1 MPIHRTEGG
10 WQWGNHGHVYPTRAG
25 AEKQAAAAHANG
37 YEGDTQAAGVALK
50 EPSGKL
56 LFLKRGT
63 QGDHPG
69 EWCFPGG
76 HIEAGEGPVE
86 AAIREAREEV
96 GTVLPSAE
104 LSPVDLN
111 DGFATFAAN
120 VSGEFAPTLNEEHT
134 EFVWAYPE
142 YAPTPLHPGVAS
154 TLKMA
159 DAADVPQVS
168 ERITNATFLYM
179 DPRKPEKKFAQCAT
193 CVHFIRDKG
202 LCEWMSADDK
212 VGNGYSCGFYVP
224 GENAVGKEPLNLITP
239 EEAGLVERQVRCEN
253 CVFFDPNTEPRKHC
267 DLYTQL
273 NLILPGVFDL
283 DRYVD
288 EYGCCNAQT
297 PGKRNP
303 AVFGPF
309 GPIKHGN
316 EMTGDT
322 GVAKKTRDFAG
333 YYTPEKIG
341 KTRRITP
348 EGFLVLEGTPIAR
361 TGEQIYAGHELDGLT
376 PNGAGYIT
384 VQRLPEEVFRPE
396 TLQSFEGKD
405 FVIEHPPDGVDVTN
419 WKNHTVGH
427 VQNVRRGEGIED
439 DLIVADIIVKDPMAV
454 DYVNKHLP
462 ELSAGYNAD
471 YDEVEP
477 GKALQRNI
485 IGNHVAAVKA
495 GRAGARV
502 AVRDHQTDAGVIE
515 MSKVNSS
522 VLRAVLAAVGI
533 KTEDASKV
541 EAAMLAAPT
550 TDAEGESN
558 SELKNISNDM
568 KAIKDWMAARD
579 AEREEEKK
587 QKDAKAAKDAEES
600 AKKEEKKEEA
610 EEHEKTGDTVLEAE
624 GPGMVMN
631 LGKTWKGSM
640 TGDSAATEPVY
651 QAVVA
656 RAEILA
662 PGITKPTADSLK
674 GNKGTALA
682 SFMRTALE
690 KHVTADGGLA
700 NVGPFLMGDSIGNL
714 KGERLIGVFNGAAA
728 LARQRNNQR
737 STTIQSRHTGDF
749 SKPSSIADINERNRK
764 FWAERK

>member
-1 MPIHRTEGG
+1 MDKGSE
-10 WQWGNHGHVYPTRAG
+10 QDAQKV
-25 AEKQAAAAHANG
+25 
-37 YEGDTQAAGVALK
+37 
-50 EPSGKL
+50 
-56 LFLKRGT
+56 
-63 QGDHPG
+63 
-69 EWCFPGG
+69 
-76 HIEAGEGPVE
+76 
-86 AAIREAREEV
+86 
-96 GTVLPSAE
+96 
-104 LSPVDLN
+104 
-111 DGFATFAAN
+111 
-120 VSGEFAPTLNEEHT
+120 
-134 EFVWAYPE
+134 
-142 YAPTPLHPGVAS
+142 
-154 TLKMA
+154 A
-159 DAADVPQVS
+159 DAAKVPTLS
-168 ERITNATFLYM
+168 ELITRATFLYF
-179 DPRKPEKKFAQCAT
+179 DPRNPENKFAQCFG
-193 CVHFIRDKG
+193 CVNFINDKG
-202 LCEWMSADDK
+202 LCVLLSAANK
-212 VGNGYSCGFYVP
+212 IGPNYSCGSYSP
-224 GENAVGKEPLNLITP
+224 GPNATGKEPLGLLTP
-239 EEAGLVERQVRCEN
+239 EEVGLVERQVRCEN
-253 CVFFDPNTEPRKHC
+253 CVFFDEKTEPRKHC

-273 NLILPGVFDL
+273 NLILPGVFNL

-297 PGKRNP
+297 PGNRNP
-303 AVFGPF
+303 KVFGPF

-316 EMTGDT
+316 EMTGDS
-322 GVAKKTRDFAG
+322 VKTRDFAG

-361 TGEQIYAGHELDGLT
+361 TGEQIYAGHELDGIRA
-376 PNGAGYIT
+376 NGAGYIT
-384 VQRLPEEVFRPE
+384 VTRLPEEVFREE

-462 ELSAGYNAD
+462 EISAGYNAD
-471 YDEVEP
+471 YEEVEP

-485 IGNHVAAVKA
+485 VGNHVAAVKA

-502 AVRDHQTDAGVIE
+502 AVRDHQTDSGVIE

-541 EAAMLAAPT
+541 EAAMLAVPT
-550 TDAEGESN
+550 TDAEGENESN

-568 KAIKDWMAARD
+568 KAVKDWIAARD

-587 QKDAKAAKDAEES
+587 AKDKAAKDKAAKDAEEA

-624 GPGMVMN
+624 SPGSVVN
-631 LGKTWKGSM
+631 LGKTWKGGI
-640 TGDSAATEPVY
+640 TGDSAEPVL

-662 PGITKPTADSLK
+662 PGITKPTADALK
-674 GNKGTALA
+674 GNKGTELA
-682 SFMRTALE
+682 KFMRTALE
-690 KHVTADGGLA
+690 KHATADGGLA
-700 NVGPFLMGDSIGNL
+700 NIGPFLMGDSIANL
-714 KGERLIGVFNGAAA
+714 KGERLVGVFNGAAA

-737 STTIQSRHTGDF
+737 STVLPARKTGDF
-749 SKPSSIADINERNRK
+749 SQSVVSIAERNELNRK